1 MHGQD
6 LLYLQIMLIPVWNV
20 PTKEFVI
27 EILVNVNVSK
37 IMMVWPVKEQF
48 VQTIVPDGV
57 FVWLKRHLLR
67 IVVPYTPLHGMQKNM
82 LGANVMSDIVVQIVP
97 KRNVL
102 QEQTFL
108 GGMVTLKDVIAQV
121 EVYVITVQAFASA
134 FKGIM
139 EIGVNIRQFLDKAIL
154 FHVLGNQIVAKY
166 CQ

>member
-1 MHGQD
+1 MPGQD
-6 LLYLQIMLIPVWNV
+6 LLYLQMMLILAWNV
-20 PTKEFVI
+20 LTKEFVI

-37 IMMVWPVKEQF
+37 IMMAWLVKEQF
-48 VQTIVPDGV
+48 VRTIVLDGV

-82 LGANVMSDIVVQIVP
+82 LGANVMLDIVVQIVP
-97 KRNVL
+97 KRNAL

-108 GGMVTLKDVIAQV
+108 GGMVTLKDEIAQV

-139 EIGVNIRQFLDKAIL
+139 EIDVNTRQFLDEIL
-154 FHVLGNQIVAKY
+154 IFYTK
-166 CQ
+166 